1 MRRLYHAAR
10 LASVMALA
18 KIGLLALKTAAKPV
32 TKWIGRRCETNE
44 RFRAICIRMAEFQN
58 TYSARL
64 THKAALVTSSTR
76 GTPRDRLFRPPRKM
90 EEEEAVKAG
99 ATIMVELSAMGVAIA
114 CIGVDQAWNARKK
127 RAEKAEKRQLL
138 QRLGTLESQHAALQS
153 QYTQLVNHLAKGLPM
168 DKVVELAPVQ
178 STPAVT
184 GSETQATWQ
193 VVGRVQALLERA
205 RSTLLGLS
213 DSES

>member
-1 MRRLYHAAR
+1 
-10 LASVMALA
+10 MALA
-18 KIGLLALKTAAKPV
+18 KVGLLALKTAAKPI

-64 THKAALVTSSTR
+64 IHKATLPSSTR

-99 ATIMVELSAMGVAIA
+99 ATIMVELSALSVAIA

-127 RAEKAEKRQLL
+127 RAEKAEKEHVL
-138 QRLGTLESQHAALQS
+138 QRLGTLEAQHAALQS

-168 DKVVELAPVQ
+168 DKVAELAPVQ

-184 GSETQATWQ
+184 GSEIQATWQ
-193 VVGRVQALLERA
+193 LVGRAQALLEAA
-205 RSTLLGLS
+205 RSTLLGKS